1 VKKKPAETPEPQRLK
16 ASPAPPST
24 DAVAARPQA
33 AAAAPSGEQEAVI
46 EAAEDARQRYLGAL
60 ISAIHRKK
68 HYPRAARTR
77 RDEGK
82 VVVSFVIRKTGRL
95 EDIRIARSSGSDLLD
110 GAALKTIRRVDPFRP
125 LPDELGKESWALAV
139 PIAFSLKD

>member
-1 VKKKPAETPEPQRLK
+1 VEKKPAKKPGPERLK

-24 DAVAARPQA
+24 DAVAARPRA

-60 ISAIHRKK
+60 VGAIHRNK
-68 HYPRAARTR
+68 HYPRAARAR

-95 EDIRIARSSGSDLLD
+95 EDIRIARSSGSELLD
-110 GAALKTIRRVDPFRP
+110 EAALETIRRVNPFRP
-125 LPDELGKESWALAV
+125 LPDELRKESWALAV
-139 PIAFSLKD
+139 PIVFSLRD